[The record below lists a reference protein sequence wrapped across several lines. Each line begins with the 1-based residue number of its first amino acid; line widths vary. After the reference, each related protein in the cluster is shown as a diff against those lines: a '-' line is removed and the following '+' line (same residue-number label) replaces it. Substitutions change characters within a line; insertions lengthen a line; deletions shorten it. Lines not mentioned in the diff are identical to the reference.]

1 MPRSMREQFRYYRHC
16 ASAIPRMDGEHVA
29 HEWPSSVS
37 STIPFAKPFTSKT
50 SAADNWGLKNPKYI
64 DTIPWRSQ
72 QLIVPYIA
80 AGLDAVVRS
89 TSWQHS
95 SGSFTA
101 VLIALLSKVDIY
113 KRQPQSKC
121 QPPMTPLCW

>member
-1 MPRSMREQFRYYRHC
+1 MKEQFRYYRHC
-16 ASAIPRMDGEHVA
+16 TSVIPRVDVA

-37 STIPFAKPFTSKT
+37 STIPFAKPFTANT
-50 SAADNWGLKNPKYI
+50 TATGNWLNNTENKCM

-72 QLIVPYIA
+72 QLIVPFIA

-89 TSWQHS
+89 TSWQQS

-101 VLIALLSKVDIY
+101 VLIALLSNIDVHRI
-113 KRQPQSKC
+113 QPQSK
-121 QPPMTPLCW
+121 L